1 MASDVP
7 TMKSTTL
14 PMADMMDEYRNT
26 SKGCRYRLLSVI
38 EQLLSE
44 NICKLRF

>member
-1 MASDVP
+1 MGRFDGVNN
-7 TMKSTTL
+7 L
-14 PMADMMDEYRNT
+14 GLNHRD
-26 SKGCRYRLLSVI
+26 RYRLLSVI